1 MPKQLLLSIVPLLLI
16 FITMKKIMILLV
28 LLFNI
33 VGSSVFSQSPIIG
46 LKSVDIIR
54 GWRQSDDIHIAAI
67 NIKLEDGWKTYWR
80 VPGIGGI
87 APILNWEKSKNI
99 KNISQIWPTPN
110 IYNEY
115 GLQTIGYKNEL
126 LLPLQ
131 IQPIDKKQPIH
142 LSITIDFGICSDV
155 CVPIQTSVEER
166 LPERTSIGKKNILDT
181 LEKAILSGNK
191 SPFKIVKCNIVPIKD
206 GFEVNAFFEGLASFD
221 KDTLGVVEYPV
232 KHNGCINQKASL
244 ISSNQLS
251 VHAIVYNKSI
261 HFIDR
266 SDLTLT
272 IFTKNKA
279 FEFDGC
285 IS

>member
-115 GLQTIGYKNEL
+115 GLQTIGYKDEL

-206 GFEVNAFFEGLASFD
+206 GFEVNAFFEGLTSFD

-232 KHNGCINQKASL
+232 KQNGWINQKASL

-251 VHAIVYNKSI
+251 VHAVVYNKSI

>member
-110 IYNEY
+110 IYYEY
-115 GLQTIGYKNEL
+115 GLQTIGYKDEL

-155 CVPIQTSVEER
+155 CVPIQTAVEER

-206 GFEVNAFFEGLASFD
+206 GFEVNAFFEGLTSFD

-232 KHNGCINQKASL
+232 KQNGWINQKASL
-244 ISSNQLS
+244 VSGNQLN
-251 VHAIVYNKSI
+251 VHATVYNKSI

>member
-87 APILNWEKSKNI
+87 APILNWDKSKNI

-115 GLQTIGYKNEL
+115 GLQTIGYKDEL

-181 LEKAILSGNK
+181 LEKAILSGKK
-191 SPFKIVKCNIVPIKD
+191 SPFKIVKCNIIPIKD
-206 GFEVNAFFEGLASFD
+206 GFEVNAFFEGLTSFD

-232 KHNGCINQKASL
+232 KQNGWINQKASL

>member
-166 LPERTSIGKKNILDT
+166 LPERTSFGKKNILDT
-181 LEKAILSGNK
+181 LEKTILSGNK
-191 SPFKIVKCNIVPIKD
+191 SLFKIVKCNIIPIKD
-206 GFEVNAFFEGLASFD
+206 GFEVNAFFEGLTSFD

-232 KHNGCINQKASL
+232 KQNGWINQKASL
-244 ISSNQLS
+244 VSGNQLN
-251 VHAIVYNKSI
+251 VHATVYNKSI

>member
-206 GFEVNAFFEGLASFD
+206 GFEVNAFFEGLTSFD

-232 KHNGCINQKASL
+232 KQNGWINQKASL
-244 ISSNQLS
+244 VSGNQLN
-251 VHAIVYNKSI
+251 VHATVYNKSI

>member
-87 APILNWEKSKNI
+87 APILNWDKSKNI

-115 GLQTIGYKNEL
+115 GLQTIGYKDEL

-155 CVPIQTSVEER
+155 CVPIQTAVEER

-232 KHNGCINQKASL
+232 KQNGWINQKASL
-244 ISSNQLS
+244 VSGNQLN
-251 VHAIVYNKSI
+251 VHATVYNKSI

>member
-1 MPKQLLLSIVPLLLI
+1 MFI

-67 NIKLEDGWKTYWR
+67 NIKLEEGWKTYWR

-99 KNISQIWPTPN
+99 KNISLIWPKPN

-115 GLQTIGYKNEL
+115 GLQTIGYKDEL
-126 LLPLQ
+126 LLPIQ

-155 CVPIQTSVEER
+155 CVPIQTTVEEK

-191 SPFKIVKCNIVPIKD
+191 SPIKIVKCNIVPIKD

-232 KHNGCINQKASL
+232 KQNGWINQKASL

>member
-155 CVPIQTSVEER
+155 CVPIQTAVEER

-232 KHNGCINQKASL
+232 KQNGWINQKASL

>member
-110 IYNEY
+110 IYYEY
-115 GLQTIGYKNEL
+115 GLQTIGYKDEL

-155 CVPIQTSVEER
+155 CVPIQTAVEER

-181 LEKAILSGNK
+181 LEKAILSGKK

-232 KHNGCINQKASL
+232 KQNGWINQKASL
-244 ISSNQLS
+244 VSGNQLN
-251 VHAIVYNKSI
+251 VHATVYNKSI

>member
-1 MPKQLLLSIVPLLLI
+1 MLI

-33 VGSSVFSQSPIIG
+33 VGNSVFSQSPIIG

-54 GWRQSDDIHIAAI
+54 GWRQNDDIHIAAI
-67 NIKLEDGWKTYWR
+67 NIKLEEGWKTYWR

-99 KNISQIWPTPN
+99 KNISLIWPTPN

-115 GLQTIGYKNEL
+115 GLQTIGYKDEL
-126 LLPLQ
+126 LLPIQ

-155 CVPIQTSVEER
+155 CVPIQTSVEEK
-166 LPERTSIGKKNILDT
+166 LPERTSFGKKNILDT

-191 SPFKIVKCNIVPIKD
+191 SLFKIVKCNIIPIKD

-221 KDTLGVVEYPV
+221 KDTLGVVEYPI
-232 KHNGCINQKASL
+232 KQNGWINQKASL
-244 ISSNQLS
+244 VSGNQLN
-251 VHAIVYNKSI
+251 VHATVYNKSI

>member
-115 GLQTIGYKNEL
+115 GLQTIGYKDEL

-155 CVPIQTSVEER
+155 CVPIQTAVEER

-181 LEKAILSGNK
+181 LEKAILPGNK

-206 GFEVNAFFEGLASFD
+206 GFAVNAFFEGLTSFD

-232 KHNGCINQKASL
+232 KQNGWINQKASL

>member
-115 GLQTIGYKNEL
+115 GLQTIGYKDEL

-155 CVPIQTSVEER
+155 CVPIQTTVEER

-232 KHNGCINQKASL
+232 KQNGWINQKASL

>member
-87 APILNWEKSKNI
+87 APILNWDKSKNI

-115 GLQTIGYKNEL
+115 GLQTIGYKDEL

-155 CVPIQTSVEER
+155 CVPIQTAVEER

-181 LEKAILSGNK
+181 LEKAILSGKK

-232 KHNGCINQKASL
+232 KQNGWINQKASL

>member
-33 VGSSVFSQSPIIG
+33 AGSSVFSQSPIIG

-115 GLQTIGYKNEL
+115 GLQTIGYKDEL

-142 LSITIDFGICSDV
+142 LSITIDIGICSDV

-191 SPFKIVKCNIVPIKD
+191 SPFKIVKCNVIPIKD
-206 GFEVNAFFEGLASFD
+206 GFEVNAFFEGLTSFD

-232 KHNGCINQKASL
+232 KQNGWINQKASL
-244 ISSNQLS
+244 VSGNQLN
-251 VHAIVYNKSI
+251 VHATVYNKSI

>member
-1 MPKQLLLSIVPLLLI
+1 MPKQLLLSIAPLMFI

-115 GLQTIGYKNEL
+115 GLQTIGYKDEL

-181 LEKAILSGNK
+181 LEKAILSGKK

-232 KHNGCINQKASL
+232 KQNGWINQKASL
-244 ISSNQLS
+244 VSGNQLN
-251 VHAIVYNKSI
+251 VHATVYNKSI

>member
-115 GLQTIGYKNEL
+115 GLQTIGYKDEL

-206 GFEVNAFFEGLASFD
+206 GFEVNAFLEGLTSFD

-232 KHNGCINQKASL
+232 KQNGWINQKASL
-244 ISSNQLS
+244 VSGNQLN
-251 VHAIVYNKSI
+251 VHATVYNKSI

>member
-155 CVPIQTSVEER
+155 CVPIQTAVEER

-221 KDTLGVVEYPV
+221 EDTLGVVEYPV
-232 KHNGCINQKASL
+232 KQNGWINQKASL

>member
-115 GLQTIGYKNEL
+115 GLQTIGYKDEL

-142 LSITIDFGICSDV
+142 LSVTIDFGICSDV
-155 CVPIQTSVEER
+155 CVPIQTTVEKR

-206 GFEVNAFFEGLASFD
+206 GFEVNAFFEGLTSFD

-232 KHNGCINQKASL
+232 KQNGWINQKASL
-244 ISSNQLS
+244 VSGNQLN
-251 VHAIVYNKSI
+251 VHATVYNKSI

>member
-16 FITMKKIMILLV
+16 FITMKKIMILLM

-232 KHNGCINQKASL
+232 KQNGWINQKASL

>member
-67 NIKLEDGWKTYWR
+67 NINLEDGWKTYWR

-115 GLQTIGYKNEL
+115 GLQTIGYKDEL

-155 CVPIQTSVEER
+155 CVPIQTAVEER

-181 LEKAILSGNK
+181 LEKAILSGNV

-232 KHNGCINQKASL
+232 KQNGWINQKASL

>member
-67 NIKLEDGWKTYWR
+67 NINLEDGWKTYWR

-115 GLQTIGYKNEL
+115 GLQTIGYKDEL

-155 CVPIQTSVEER
+155 CVPIQTAVEER

-181 LEKAILSGNK
+181 LEKTILSGNK
-191 SPFKIVKCNIVPIKD
+191 SLFKIVKCNIIPIKD
-206 GFEVNAFFEGLASFD
+206 GFEVNAFFEGLTSFD

-232 KHNGCINQKASL
+232 KQNGWINQKASL

>member
-115 GLQTIGYKNEL
+115 GLQTIGYKDEL

-155 CVPIQTSVEER
+155 CVPIQTAVEER

-232 KHNGCINQKASL
+232 KQSGWINQKASL

>member
-155 CVPIQTSVEER
+155 CVPIQTAVEER

-181 LEKAILSGNK
+181 LQKAILSGKK

-206 GFEVNAFFEGLASFD
+206 GFEVNAFFEGLTSFD

-232 KHNGCINQKASL
+232 KQNGWINQKASL

>member
-115 GLQTIGYKNEL
+115 GLQTIGYKDEL

-181 LEKAILSGNK
+181 LEKAILSGKK

-206 GFEVNAFFEGLASFD
+206 GFEVNAFFEGLTSFD

-232 KHNGCINQKASL
+232 KQNGWINQKASL

>member
-87 APILNWEKSKNI
+87 APILNWDKSKNI

-115 GLQTIGYKNEL
+115 GLQTIGYKDEL

-155 CVPIQTSVEER
+155 CVPIQTTVEER

-232 KHNGCINQKASL
+232 KQNGWINQKASL

>member
-1 MPKQLLLSIVPLLLI
+1 MFI

-87 APILNWEKSKNI
+87 APILNWDKSKNI

-110 IYNEY
+110 IYNED
-115 GLQTIGYKNEL
+115 GLQTIGYKDEL

-155 CVPIQTSVEER
+155 CVPIQTSVEEK
-166 LPERTSIGKKNILDT
+166 LPERTSFGKKNILDT
-181 LEKAILSGNK
+181 LEKTILSGNK
-191 SPFKIVKCNIVPIKD
+191 SLFKIVKCNIIPIKD
-206 GFEVNAFFEGLASFD
+206 GFEVNAFFEGLTSFD

-232 KHNGCINQKASL
+232 KQNGWINQKASL
-244 ISSNQLS
+244 VSGNQLN
-251 VHAIVYNKSI
+251 VHATVYNKSI

-279 FEFDGC
+279 FEFGGC

>member
-115 GLQTIGYKNEL
+115 GLQTIGYKDEL

-166 LPERTSIGKKNILDT
+166 LPERISIGKKNILDT

-206 GFEVNAFFEGLASFD
+206 GFEVNAFFEGLTSFD

-232 KHNGCINQKASL
+232 KQNGWINQKASL

>member
-1 MPKQLLLSIVPLLLI
+1 
-16 FITMKKIMILLV
+16 MILLV

-33 VGSSVFSQSPIIG
+33 AGSSVFSQSPIIG

-87 APILNWEKSKNI
+87 APILNWDKSKNI

-115 GLQTIGYKNEL
+115 GLQTIGYKDEL

-142 LSITIDFGICSDV
+142 LSVTIDFGICSDV
-155 CVPIQTSVEER
+155 CVPIQTTVEKR

-181 LEKAILSGNK
+181 LEKAILSGKK

-232 KHNGCINQKASL
+232 KQNGWINQKASL
-244 ISSNQLS
+244 VSGNQLN
-251 VHAIVYNKSI
+251 VHATVYNKSI

>member
-87 APILNWEKSKNI
+87 APILNWDKSKNI

-115 GLQTIGYKNEL
+115 GLQTIGYKDEL

-142 LSITIDFGICSDV
+142 LSVTIDFGICSDV
-155 CVPIQTSVEER
+155 CVPIQTTVEKR

-181 LEKAILSGNK
+181 LEKAILSGKK

-232 KHNGCINQKASL
+232 KQNGWINQKASL

>member
-115 GLQTIGYKNEL
+115 GLQTIGYKDEL

-166 LPERTSIGKKNILDT
+166 LPERTSFGKKNILDT
-181 LEKAILSGNK
+181 LEKTILSGNK
-191 SPFKIVKCNIVPIKD
+191 SLFKIVKCNIIPIKD
-206 GFEVNAFFEGLASFD
+206 GFEVNAFFEGLTSFD

-232 KHNGCINQKASL
+232 KQNGWINQKASL
-244 ISSNQLS
+244 VSGNQLN
-251 VHAIVYNKSI
+251 VHATVYNKSI

-279 FEFDGC
+279 FEFGGC

>member
-1 MPKQLLLSIVPLLLI
+1 MLI

-115 GLQTIGYKNEL
+115 GLQTIGYKDEL

-155 CVPIQTSVEER
+155 CVPIQTTVEER

-191 SPFKIVKCNIVPIKD
+191 SPFKIVKCNIIPIKD
-206 GFEVNAFFEGLASFD
+206 GFEVNAFFEGLTSFD

-232 KHNGCINQKASL
+232 KQNGWINQKASL

-251 VHAIVYNKSI
+251 VHATVYNKSI

>member
-155 CVPIQTSVEER
+155 CVPIQTAVEER

-206 GFEVNAFFEGLASFD
+206 GFEVNAFFEGLTSFD

-232 KHNGCINQKASL
+232 KQNGWINQKASL

>member
-1 MPKQLLLSIVPLLLI
+1 MFI

-33 VGSSVFSQSPIIG
+33 AGSSVFSQSPIIG

-87 APILNWEKSKNI
+87 APMLNWEKSKNI

-115 GLQTIGYKNEL
+115 GLQTIGYKDEL

-155 CVPIQTSVEER
+155 CVPIQTSVEEK
-166 LPERTSIGKKNILDT
+166 LPERTSFGKKNILDT
-181 LEKAILSGNK
+181 LEKTILSGNK
-191 SPFKIVKCNIVPIKD
+191 SLFKIVKCNIIPIKD
-206 GFEVNAFFEGLASFD
+206 GFEVNAFFEGLTSFD

-232 KHNGCINQKASL
+232 KQNGWINQKASL
-244 ISSNQLS
+244 VSGNQLN
-251 VHAIVYNKSI
+251 VHATVYNKSI

-279 FEFDGC
+279 FEFGGC

>member
-33 VGSSVFSQSPIIG
+33 AGSSVFSQSPIIG

-87 APILNWEKSKNI
+87 APILNWDKSKNI

-115 GLQTIGYKNEL
+115 GLQTIGYKDEL

-166 LPERTSIGKKNILDT
+166 LPERTSFGKKNILDT
-181 LEKAILSGNK
+181 LEKTILSGNK
-191 SPFKIVKCNIVPIKD
+191 SPFKIVKCNIIPIKD
-206 GFEVNAFFEGLASFD
+206 GFEVNAFFEGLTSFD

-232 KHNGCINQKASL
+232 KQNGWINQKASL
-244 ISSNQLS
+244 VSGNQLN
-251 VHAIVYNKSI
+251 VHATVYNKSI

>member
-115 GLQTIGYKNEL
+115 GLQTIGYKDEL

-155 CVPIQTSVEER
+155 CVPIQTSVEEK
-166 LPERTSIGKKNILDT
+166 LPERTSFGKKNILDT
-181 LEKAILSGNK
+181 LEKTILSGNK
-191 SPFKIVKCNIVPIKD
+191 SLFKIVKCNIIPIKD
-206 GFEVNAFFEGLASFD
+206 GFEVNAFFEGLTSFD

-232 KHNGCINQKASL
+232 KQNGWINQKASL
-244 ISSNQLS
+244 VSGNQLNI
-251 VHAIVYNKSI
+251 HATVYNKSI

-266 SDLTLT
+266 SDLKLT

>member
-232 KHNGCINQKASL
+232 KQNGWINQKASL
-244 ISSNQLS
+244 VSGNQLN
-251 VHAIVYNKSI
+251 VHATVYNKSI

>member
-115 GLQTIGYKNEL
+115 GLQTIGYKDEL

-166 LPERTSIGKKNILDT
+166 LPERTSFGKKNILDT
-181 LEKAILSGNK
+181 LEKTILSGNK

-206 GFEVNAFFEGLASFD
+206 GFEVNALFEGLTSFD

-232 KHNGCINQKASL
+232 KQNGWINQKASL
-244 ISSNQLS
+244 VSGNQLN
-251 VHAIVYNKSI
+251 VHATVYNKSI

-279 FEFDGC
+279 FEFNGC

>member
-1 MPKQLLLSIVPLLLI
+1 MLI
-16 FITMKKIMILLV
+16 FITKKKIMILLV

-33 VGSSVFSQSPIIG
+33 VGNSVFSQSPIIG

-54 GWRQSDDIHIAAI
+54 GWRQNDDIHIAAI
-67 NIKLEDGWKTYWR
+67 NIKLEEGWKTYWR

-99 KNISQIWPTPN
+99 KNISLIWPKPN

-115 GLQTIGYKNEL
+115 GLQTIGYKDEL
-126 LLPLQ
+126 LLPIQ

-155 CVPIQTSVEER
+155 CVPIQTTVEEK

-191 SPFKIVKCNIVPIKD
+191 SPIKIVKCNIVPIKD

-232 KHNGCINQKASL
+232 KQNGWINQKASK
-244 ISSNQLS
+244 ISSKQLS
-251 VHAIVYNKSI
+251 VHATVYNKPI

-279 FEFDGC
+279 IEFDGC
-285 IS
+285 MS